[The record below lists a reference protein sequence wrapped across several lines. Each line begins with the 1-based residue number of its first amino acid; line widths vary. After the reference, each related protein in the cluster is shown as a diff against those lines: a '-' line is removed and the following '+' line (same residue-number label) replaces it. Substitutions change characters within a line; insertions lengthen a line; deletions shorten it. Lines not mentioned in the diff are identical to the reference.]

1 MTDGARFALTTSIIG
16 ANFAYPRRVAFT
28 RSMSRSITKRFSTSH
43 TPSRS
48 GPRPAFIAPITVAS
62 WLELPI
68 PQLWR
73 PAGDVVLDCAEHLDV
88 DLRTSTPRAMSQR
101 PAEHRFEAHD
111 AREAMSL
118 ARVAYGPVDDTD
130 GPRDEEQQY

>member
-1 MTDGARFALTTSIIG
+1 MTDGARFALTTSVIG

-28 RSMSRSITKRFSTSH
+28 RSMTKRFSTSH

-88 DLRTSTPRAMSQR
+88 DLRTSTPRAMSRR
-101 PAEHRFEAHD
+101 PAEHPFEAHD
-111 AREAMSL
+111 APQGDVAGGGG
-118 ARVAYGPVDDTD
+118 AYGPVDETD
-130 GPRDEEQQY
+130 GPRDEEQRY

>member
-1 MTDGARFALTTSIIG
+1 MTDGARFALTTSVIG

-28 RSMSRSITKRFSTSH
+28 RSMTKRFSTSH

-73 PAGDVVLDCAEHLDV
+73 PAAMSSWIARNTL
-88 DLRTSTPRAMSQR
+88 TSTCARA
-101 PAEHRFEAHD
+101 
-111 AREAMSL
+111 L
-118 ARVAYGPVDDTD
+118 LGP
-130 GPRDEEQQY
+130 